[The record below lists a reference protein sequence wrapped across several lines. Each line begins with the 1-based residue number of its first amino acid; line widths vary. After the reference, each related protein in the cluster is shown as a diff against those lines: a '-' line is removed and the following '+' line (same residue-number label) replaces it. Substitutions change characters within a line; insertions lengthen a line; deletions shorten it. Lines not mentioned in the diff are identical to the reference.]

1 MTTATIHA
9 PTTEAELSEIILA
22 ASGPISVRGGAT
34 RHVPHSG
41 TPLTTRNLTGVQL
54 YEPGAL
60 TLVARA
66 GTPVDEIDALL
77 AKRNQRLPF
86 EPMDHRPLL
95 GTTGQ
100 PTIGGVIGLNH
111 CGPRRLQAGAARDLL
126 LGVRM
131 VDGTGRI
138 IKNGGRVMKNVTGYD
153 LARLNCGARATL
165 GIVTEIS
172 LKVLPLPEAVATLAL
187 DVTDP
192 ERAVRDMAVALGSPY
207 DITGAAWDGDRA
219 LLRIEGFEDSVRYR
233 AERLMKL
240 LPGTVKIADNPWPE
254 IRDCSR
260 FAGLDT
266 DVWRVSLRA
275 SQGGLAA
282 RVLREKG
289 IAVQLDWG
297 GALLWASAPAGTDL
311 RALMGNGYGHATLL
325 RGKAGPGIPQLE
337 PQAAAVAALS
347 ARLRD
352 GFDPRGLFCRS

>member
-1 MTTATIHA
+1 MTTATIQA
-9 PTTEAELSEIILA
+9 PTSEAELSEIVLA
-22 ASGPISVRGGAT
+22 AKGPISVRGGAT
-34 RHVPHSG
+34 RHIPNEG
-41 TPLTTRNLTGVQL
+41 TPLTTRGLTGVQL

-66 GTPVDEIDALL
+66 GTSVEDIDALL
-77 AKRNQRLPF
+77 AKHNQRLPF

-100 PTIGGVIGLNH
+100 PTIGGLIGLNH
-111 CGPRRLQAGAARDLL
+111 CGSRRLQAGAARDLL
-126 LGVRM
+126 LGIRM

-172 LKVLPLPEAVATLAL
+172 LKVLPLPEATISLAL

-192 ERAVRDMAVALGSPY
+192 ERAVRHMAMALGSPY
-207 DITGAAWDGDRA
+207 DISGAAWDGDRV
-219 LLRIEGFEDSVRYR
+219 LLRVEGFAESTRYR
-233 AERLMKL
+233 ADRLVQL
-240 LPGTVKIADNPWPE
+240 LPGATRIAEDPWPA
-254 IRDCSR
+254 IRDCNR

-282 RVLREKG
+282 RALREKG

-297 GALLWASAPAGTDL
+297 GALLWASAAPGTDL
-311 RALMGNGYGHATLL
+311 RAMMRDGYGHATLL
-325 RGKAGPGIPQLE
+325 RGRPSPRIPKLE
-337 PQAAAVAALS
+337 PQHAAVANLS
-347 ARLRD
+347 ARLRES
-352 GFDPRGLFCRS
+352 FDPRGLFRRS